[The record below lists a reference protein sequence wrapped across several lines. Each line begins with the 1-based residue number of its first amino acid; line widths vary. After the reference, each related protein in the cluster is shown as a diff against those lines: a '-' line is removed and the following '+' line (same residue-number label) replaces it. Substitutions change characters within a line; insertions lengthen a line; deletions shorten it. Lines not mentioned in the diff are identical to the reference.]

1 MNTKFKVALL
11 TLLGFSAAACCGT
24 KKAAKSEDKNE
35 TDIIINEESDP
46 RIQLMYGVPFPDGS
60 IVRPADE
67 NGNPLQPARNGA
79 KSEGAKFPDGR
90 VAIPVDEETAKE
102 SSQDT
107 ISTIRF
113 DRERYIK
120 ALEEEEMKKLST
132 DEEADKVDKA
142 LE

>member
-60 IVRPADE
+60 IVRPTDE

-90 VAIPVDEETAKE
+90 VAIPVDEETKEAVEANAKE
-102 SSQDT
+102 
-107 ISTIRF
+107 
-113 DRERYIK
+113 
-120 ALEEEEMKKLST
+120 AAH
-132 DEEADKVDKA
+132 DEEADEMDMV